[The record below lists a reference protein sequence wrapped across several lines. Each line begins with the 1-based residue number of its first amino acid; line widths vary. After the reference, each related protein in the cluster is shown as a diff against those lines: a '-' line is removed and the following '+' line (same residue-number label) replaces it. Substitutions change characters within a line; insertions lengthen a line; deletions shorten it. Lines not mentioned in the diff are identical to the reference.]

1 MKCFLDMWCADQ
13 QWKVS
18 IEISVA
24 IPDFINKQSSSI
36 GIDALYCTQFAS
48 GSNELMNNGI
58 VNPLVGRIVD
68 LIYLTL
74 SNDSGSKKAEYAEKK
89 HATLLYCYCSIS
101 VRTNNKQS
109 LVSVRNFC
117 DALKYPRLP
126 AVTAVYIT

>member
-1 MKCFLDMWCADQ
+1 M
-13 QWKVS
+13 
-18 IEISVA
+18 A

-58 VNPLVGRIVD
+58 VNQLVGRIVD

-74 SNDSGSKKAEYAEKK
+74 SNDSGRKKAEYAE
-89 HATLLYCYCSIS
+89 TSLLYCYCSIS

-126 AVTAVYIT
+126 TVTAVYIT